1 MSVWTTKDFDELINS
16 IVEISKL
23 LADDSD
29 YEDNLMPKLQRLLQ
43 FVEDME
49 QQQQQ
54 QNKTTQ
60 GKDND
65 RT

>member
-1 MSVWTTKDFDELINS
+1 MSVWTTKDFDELIDTIN
-16 IVEISKL
+16 EISIL

-29 YEDNLMPKLQRLLQ
+29 YEDDLMPKLQRLLD
-43 FVEDME
+43 FVIETE
-49 QQQQQ
+49 KQQQH
-54 QNKTTQ
+54 NNTTQ